1 MANSSD
7 QRSEPEQRQ
16 SANDEVPPK
25 LNGPG
30 PFITHANSTV
40 TAVLGGETGV

>member
-7 QRSEPEQRQ
+7 QRSELEQRQ
-16 SANDEVPPK
+16 SANDEAHPK

-30 PFITHANSTV
+30 PFITFR
-40 TAVLGGETGV
+40 